1 MNKPPKLPEGAEDQ
15 PRAAS
20 KSANP
25 RLKGGYFLT
34 GKGSGKDLFLSE
46 DWSEEQLMIRDLIVE
61 FCTSEIQ
68 EPMARRG
75 RELQVT
81 KEEDRQEVATL
92 IRKAGELGLCGVSI
106 PEEYGGMGLDFKTN
120 TLFSEH
126 MALGFSF
133 ATTIGAQTSIG
144 CLPIVYYGNE
154 AQKQKYLPGIAT
166 GERIAAYALTEPEA
180 GSDANSGRSSAELAP
195 GGDHYLLNGQKIWIT
210 NGGFAD
216 VFIVFA
222 RFAGDENLSA
232 FIVERDFPGF
242 SVGPEEQKMGIK
254 GSSTVQIY
262 FDNCQVPLENL
273 LGKRNEGFKM
283 ALNILNGGRIKAGA
297 GGVGGSKFAIGKAAA
312 YAAERKQFGKPIGD
326 FGAIQYKI
334 GDLCMQTFA
343 IEAALYR
350 TAHLI
355 DLKTEELLAAGLP
368 ESEAKLQAMR
378 EFAVEASLIKVKGS
392 DLVCYATDETIQIF
406 GGMGYAQETGIEM
419 GYRDA
424 RITKIYEGT
433 NEVNRL
439 LSVGELAKHG
449 LQTKE
454 IDLRGAINRIPAF
467 VFNTM
472 NPFRSKSGYAPEERA
487 IQALKNTFL
496 LIFAAA
502 GRKLGKK
509 LIDEQEILLHLANM
523 LADAYVA
530 ESVLLKVETLEKRPD
545 QEPEKLQ
552 IQKQAMQL
560 YLYHA
565 LGHTR
570 KTSREV
576 VASFATG
583 TQAKFLF
590 SLINRM
596 LAGYH
601 LNPKQRRRN
610 IAQYV
615 IREGRYAL

>member
-1 MNKPPKLPEGAEDQ
+1 
-15 PRAAS
+15 
-20 KSANP
+20 
-25 RLKGGYFLT
+25 
-34 GKGSGKDLFLSE
+34 
-46 DWSEEQLMIRDLIVE
+46 
-61 FCTSEIQ
+61 
-68 EPMARRG
+68 
-75 RELQVT
+75 
-81 KEEDRQEVATL
+81 
-92 IRKAGELGLCGVSI
+92 
-106 PEEYGGMGLDFKTN
+106 
-120 TLFSEH
+120 
-126 MALGFSF
+126 
-133 ATTIGAQTSIG
+133 
-144 CLPIVYYGNE
+144 
-154 AQKQKYLPGIAT
+154 
-166 GERIAAYALTEPEA
+166 
-180 GSDANSGRSSAELAP
+180 
-195 GGDHYLLNGQKIWIT
+195 
-210 NGGFAD
+210 
-216 VFIVFA
+216 
-222 RFAGDENLSA
+222 
-232 FIVERDFPGF
+232 FPGF

-439 LSVGELAKHG
+439 LSVGELAKRG

-487 IQALKNTFL
+487 IQAL
-496 LIFAAA
+496 
-502 GRKLGKK
+502 
-509 LIDEQEILLHLANM
+509 
-523 LADAYVA
+523 
-530 ESVLLKVETLEKRPD
+530 
-545 QEPEKLQ
+545 
-552 IQKQAMQL
+552 
-560 YLYHA
+560 
-565 LGHTR
+565 
-570 KTSREV
+570 
-576 VASFATG
+576 
-583 TQAKFLF
+583 
-590 SLINRM
+590 
-596 LAGYH
+596 
-601 LNPKQRRRN
+601 
-610 IAQYV
+610 
-615 IREGRYAL
+615 